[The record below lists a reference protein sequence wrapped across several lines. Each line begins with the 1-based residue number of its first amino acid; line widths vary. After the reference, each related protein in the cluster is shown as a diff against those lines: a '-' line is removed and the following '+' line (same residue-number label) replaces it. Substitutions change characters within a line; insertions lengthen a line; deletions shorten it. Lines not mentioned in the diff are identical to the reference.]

1 MKKIYKQPSSKMVE
15 IEEESL
21 ICDSPITSLSIYSDD
36 ETSVDGKNALSK
48 SRNSAFPADY
58 SLSDGW
64 E

>member
-1 MKKIYKQPSSKMVE
+1 MKKIYMQPSSKMVE

-21 ICDSPITSLSIYSDD
+21 ICESPEEISIYSNK
-36 ETSVDGKNALSK
+36 SIDGVNALSK
-48 SRNSAFPADY
+48 SRNSAFSADY